1 MNDVHELGIEE
12 ESRVGEAK
20 RRAAALCRK
29 LDLDETTS
37 GRVAIVVTE
46 LATNQ
51 LKHAGGGRLLIR
63 SVAWPAGSGVEVLA
77 LDTGPGIRDINGSMR
92 DGYSTAGS
100 PGNGL
105 GAVRRLSTV
114 FDIYAP
120 AGSGAAVFSRIWGR
134 TPPRSL
140 PRRLLTVGA
149 VSTPQGGEDVCGDAW
164 AVDQSADRAAV
175 LVVDGLGHGPDAHA
189 AALRAVAAFRK
200 SPDLPPAEQIA
211 TLDAALRG
219 SRGAAASAAGIM
231 PSLGVVHYAGLGN
244 IAARIHGGETARTLV
259 GSDGTVG
266 TQSRTAR
273 QTTYPWPGD
282 AMMIVHS
289 DGLSARWSLGDY
301 PALHRRH
308 PVLIAGVLYR
318 DHRRERDDA
327 TVVVAVPRRNEP

>member
-1 MNDVHELGIEE
+1 MNDVHEVRIEE
-12 ESRVGEAK
+12 ESGVGEAK
-20 RRAAALCRK
+20 RRAAALCRT
-29 LDLDETTS
+29 LGLGETAS

-51 LKHAGGGRLLIR
+51 LKHAGGGELLIR
-63 SVAWPAGSGVEVLA
+63 SVVWPEGAGVEVLA
-77 LDTGPGIRDINGSMR
+77 LDRGPGIQDITGSMR

-105 GAVRRLSTV
+105 GAVRRLSTT
-114 FDIYAP
+114 FDVYAP
-120 AGSGAAVFSRIWGR
+120 AALGAAVFSRIWER
-134 TPPRSL
+134 PPPRSL

-149 VSTPQGGEDVCGDAW
+149 VSTPHGDEDVCGDAW
-164 AVDQSADRAAV
+164 AVHQSADRATI

-189 AALRAVAAFRK
+189 AALKAVAAFRER
-200 SPDLPPAEQIA
+200 PDLPPTEQMA
-211 TLDAALRG
+211 TLDEALRR
-219 SRGAAASAAGIM
+219 SRGAAAAAAGIM
-231 PSLGVVHYAGLGN
+231 PLVGVVHYAGLGN
-244 IAARIHGGETARTLV
+244 IAARIHGGESARTLV
-259 GSDGTVG
+259 GSDGTAG

-282 AMMIVHS
+282 AMIIVHS
-289 DGLSARWSLGDY
+289 DGVSARWSLGDY